1 MIRERGYA
9 IKYPENG
16 LISPPK
22 RQFVAKTSMIKRGSN
37 GNPKK

>member
-16 LISPPK
+16 LISPL
-22 RQFVAKTSMIKRGSN
+22 RDSFFAKTSIIKRGSN
-37 GNPKK
+37 GNPTK